1 MERRN
6 FIKGFT
12 AMTVLPQLINL
23 PVAEAAATINF
34 PAPVDEPFR
43 QFVYGASW
51 VDLGAILVG
60 KGGAEFRVVSKSST
74 GVIEIELLPKK

>member
-23 PVAEAAATINF
+23 PVAEPAASINF
-34 PAPVDEPFR
+34 PPAAEEPFR
-43 QFVYGASW
+43 QLVYGASW
-51 VDLGAILVG
+51 VDLGSIVVG